1 MDEKEGNSL
10 VDDLKLMYLAQEL
23 KDIVASE
30 RKKALAY
37 KDEFESLY
45 NECYNVLAFDG
56 KELGTDVDENGDEY
70 TVNASVYLVIGDYW
84 KEKERIDYFYDNV
97 FVRGSEGDG
106 HYIKLMSMLYEIDK
120 YADEIM
126 DSAYNISIKKAEIA
140 KLFVFDSMKGSQ
152 WSLDDVMNDLNGT
165 EIDNLLVAAPLLSLR
180 PFYSVLFG
188 VKYLD
193 LANSEVGTALKV
205 KNYVSGIIETAGFS
219 NEEKKKLEQILK
231 DYHDRKGIPNG
242 VEKKETVDDAEQLV
256 TEDGSEQSE
265 NGKTEDST
273 GEDQSGEESDVSGSE
288 ESTGSESN
296 GEETTEENAND
307 GEDSEDDS
315 DEEKEDSDEEKE
327 EEKKKKEKEESDEK
341 KEESEEKKEESDEE
355 KEESEEKKED
365 NSSDEEE
372 NESEPEDNSSKEE
385 STSEEEQESDDEEPT
400 SSTDSGGEKP
410 DIDNTKPE
418 EKQPSQSY
426 DGDEYTSDDSDDDY
440 ETGSISITNG
450 SDKHSDPSN
459 HASGGYYDNSSSYD
473 YSSSTSSSNASH
485 SNASTSEAGA
495 EKGVIDL
502 SSVGT
507 VDTTSSS
514 NTAIISPQGDA
525 VTPSVL
531 GTTSGSATTPTGT
544 ATTTGGAS
552 AVGTELNTVAGGTSD
567 LGTQVTSGS
576 AETVVTSSP
585 SETVVT
591 SSDDS
596 YSYGGQPAGYS
607 EYESIPD
614 TGVDMETDNKR
625 GNMFIPTISGALLG
639 AGLGMVAKN
648 IADKEKEED
657 EDNN

>member
-315 DEEKEDSDEEKE
+315 DEEKE

-355 KEESEEKKED
+355 KEESDEKKED

>member
-242 VEKKETVDDAEQLV
+242 VEKEETVDDAEQLV

-307 GEDSEDDS
+307 GEESEDDS

-327 EEKKKKEKEESDEK
+327 EEKKKKEKEESDE
-341 KEESEEKKEESDEE
+341 EKEESDEE